1 MTMPSLEIAIFSYN
15 RGAYLENCVTSVVR
29 NMPGI
34 PYLVYDDGSD
44 DSSTLSYLHRLG
56 NQVRHM
62 KSASDAANCQPLA
75 RKRLTWSKAIS
86 AYFWGTLLLSLGS
99 ANQR

>member
-1 MTMPSLEIAIFSYN
+1 MPNLEIAIFSYN

-29 NMPGI
+29 NMPGF

-44 DSSTLSYLHRLG
+44 ESSTLSYLHRLG

-62 KSASDAANCQPLA
+62 NLRAMIDTGVITATCNTLCLLA
-75 RKRLTWSKAIS
+75 KLIIC
-86 AYFWGTLLLSLGS
+86 
-99 ANQR
+99 